1 MVYGGFLSLTHSHLH
16 HYWHFPTMVGFC
28 HGGNMLDNHHHNSM
42 ISITTTRWSASLIMM
57 MICSTQANTTQ
68 ATPARIRMA
77 ASSGKIFLN
86 YLYRHFCEN
95 LNQNL
100 KTAVQTHRLHQWMI
114 QSFKIFEDILL
125 SRWKCSFLS
134 LSVISF
140 SWTLNTK
147 CMKAK
152 MTKRSDAKIY
162 GSSHVSESFSKGCF
176 QIMLLLNL
184 F

>member
-1 MVYGGFLSLTHSHLH
+1 
-16 HYWHFPTMVGFC
+16 
-28 HGGNMLDNHHHNSM
+28 M
-42 ISITTTRWSASLIMM
+42 ISLIMM

-100 KTAVQTHRLHQWMI
+100 KTAVQTHHLHQW
-114 QSFKIFEDILL
+114 SFKIFGNILL

-162 GSSHVSESFSKGCF
+162 GSSHMSESFSKGCF
-176 QIMLLLNL
+176 QNMLFLNL
-184 F
+184 FFRILLKYVYEVEKPSAVDFILKPKYWTYVDSHSDLKRL